1 MASNLNYF
9 LRHRVF
15 ISLMLAPYIILS
27 TFNNKVFLFNIIII
41 FFLSVYEWNRSISK
55 ILDKALGII
64 ILSIFSISLF
74 YINLENNI
82 NCIWLLFI
90 VWISDTAGYY
100 IGKKF
105 GKKKL
110 KVISPNK
117 TFEGFFG
124 SLFFSQFAFIFLIYN
139 EILENN
145 LIYIFLLQITICISS
160 IFGDLFFSYYK
171 RKYGLKDYSKILGD
185 HGGVLDRI
193 DGLVISSIIFFI
205 IINL

>member
-1 MASNLNYF
+1 MASNLNYL

-15 ISLMLAPYIILS
+15 ISLILAPYIILS
-27 TFNNKVFLFNIIII
+27 TFNHKVFLINIIII
-41 FFLSVYEWNRSISK
+41 FFLSVYEWNSSINK
-55 ILDKALGII
+55 IFDKALGILI
-64 ILSIFSISLF
+64 ISIFSISLF

-82 NCIWLLFI
+82 NCIWLLLI
-90 VWISDTAGYY
+90 VWISDIAGYY

-139 EILENN
+139 EILVNN
-145 LIYIFLLQITICISS
+145 FIYIFLLQITICISS